1 MRTQLSVLTS
11 LMALWLAVI
20 ALMAL
25 APEAA
30 GMRVANADSKHPTA
44 ENMPAPQS
52 FSHTGLWIAE
62 ISADGT
68 AVFVRDIRPRYS
80 FQYRQDGQS
89 EIGLLQGDIN
99 AALNTLKVL

>member
-30 GMRVANADSKHPTA
+30 GMRTADTDAARQVTNGTA
-44 ENMPAPQS
+44 APPS
-52 FSHTGLWIAE
+52 FSHTGLWAAE

-68 AVFVRDIRPRYS
+68 AVFVRDIR
-80 FQYRQDGQS
+80 RQ
-89 EIGLLQGDIN
+89 
-99 AALNTLKVL
+99 

>member
-52 FSHTGLWIAE
+52 FSHTGLWVAE

-68 AVFVRDIRPRYS
+68 AVFVWDIRPR
-80 FQYRQDGQS
+80 
-89 EIGLLQGDIN
+89 
-99 AALNTLKVL
+99 

>member
-30 GMRVANADSKHPTA
+30 GMRMASADCTTPHAA
-44 ENMPAPQS
+44 EGMPAPQS
-52 FSHTGLWIAE
+52 FSHTGLWVAE

-68 AVFVRDIRPRYS
+68 AVFVRDIRPR
-80 FQYRQDGQS
+80 
-89 EIGLLQGDIN
+89 
-99 AALNTLKVL
+99 

>member
-11 LMALWLAVI
+11 LTALWLAVI

-30 GMRVANADSKHPTA
+30 GMRMASADAPPASA
-44 ENMPAPQS
+44 EGMPAPQS
-52 FSHTGLWIAE
+52 FSHTGLWVAE

-68 AVFVRDIRPRYS
+68 AVFVRDIRPR
-80 FQYRQDGQS
+80 
-89 EIGLLQGDIN
+89 
-99 AALNTLKVL
+99 